1 MKVLVG
7 LSGGVDS
14 AVTAALLKRR
24 GCRVA
29 GATMSLWR
37 DGRYR
42 GGGKDACF
50 GPGEKEDIEAA
61 AEVSRIL
68 DIPHAVVDCSDAYE
82 RMVVEHFRAGYRAGR
97 TPNPCVRC
105 NGAIKFGLLPRLAK
119 KAGMD
124 FEYFATGHYA
134 RLIPGTDRMRLH
146 TGRDGGKDQ
155 AYFLYRLG
163 QKQLRTAL
171 MPLGEFGKHQVRR
184 MALEFG
190 LPVHDRP
197 DSQDFY
203 SGDHR
208 ELLRAGG
215 GRGRI
220 VHASGRCLGRHEG
233 VWNFTIGQR
242 KGLGVS
248 HPTPLYVVE
257 INPERNEIV
266 VGDADAATSHALTA
280 VDVNWVSIPP
290 PESEFTAGVKVRSSG
305 RAVPCRVFPAVG
317 GFHADFPDGIFGVA
331 PGQSAVLY
339 QGDMVL
345 GGGIIDSAK

>member
-14 AVTAALLKRR
+14 AVTAALLKQR

-42 GGGKDACF
+42 GGEKDACF
-50 GPGEKEDIEAA
+50 GPGEKEDIKAA
-61 AEVSRIL
+61 AEVCRIL
-68 DIPHAVVDCSDAYE
+68 DIPHEVIDCSETYE
-82 RMVVEHFRAGYRAGR
+82 HVVVKHFRDEYRAGR

-105 NGAIKFGLLPRLAK
+105 NGMIKFGLLPQLAK
-119 KAGMD
+119 EAGMD

-134 RLIPGTDRMRLH
+134 RLIPGSDRMRLH
-146 TGRDGGKDQ
+146 AGRDERKDQ
-155 AYFLYRLG
+155 AYFLHRLG

-171 MPLGEFGKHQVRR
+171 MPLGEFYKHQVRR
-184 MALEFG
+184 MAREFG

-208 ELLRAGG
+208 ELLQAGS

-220 VHASGRCLGRHEG
+220 VHTSGRCLGWHKG
-233 VWNFTIGQR
+233 FWNFTIGQR

-248 HPTPLYVVE
+248 HSTPLYVVE
-257 INPERNEIV
+257 INPGRNEIV
-266 VGDADAATSHALTA
+266 VGDANAATSRTLTA
-280 VDVNWVSIPP
+280 IAVNWVSISF

-305 RAVPCRVFPAVG
+305 CIVPCRVFPTDG
-317 GFHADFPDGIFGVA
+317 GFRADFPGGIFGVA
-331 PGQSAVLY
+331 TGQSAVLY

-345 GGGIIDSAK
+345 GGGIIVSAE